1 MTKVKKASFNEV
13 YASWKILRSSFD
25 RMEKG
30 VLILMRHRDV
40 TPEQLMEAHALYQDS
55 YKRMCAMQDNL
66 IEKSAGS
73 FMLDKYFN
81 TPVSLA
87 EPRETA

>member
-1 MTKVKKASFNEV
+1 
-13 YASWKILRSSFD
+13 
-25 RMEKG
+25 
-30 VLILMRHRDV
+30 
-40 TPEQLMEAHALYQDS
+40 
-55 YKRMCAMQDNL
+55 MQDKL

-87 EPRETA
+87 EPRETV